1 MTIVETT
8 QYLRTKKK
16 IVKKFILTEDE
27 IEATLTL
34 FQNNQNDP
42 LLHYKKMTCKKDK
55 NRYSIRVVNTQ
66 YRILMTVL
74 NNEALLA
81 CICDHDDYDMR
92 NKGC

>member
-42 LLHYKKMTCKKDK
+42 VLHYKK
-55 NRYSIRVVNTQ
+55 
-66 YRILMTVL
+66 
-74 NNEALLA
+74 
-81 CICDHDDYDMR
+81 
-92 NKGC
+92 